1 MLDLVRTVTY
11 GTDRNSEARF
21 PLIRPVLVFNGA
33 ARGLCAQGRVSKM
46 KIMPTVQAEQN

>member
-11 GTDRNSEARF
+11 GTERNSEAGF
-21 PLIRPVLVFNGA
+21 PHIRPVLVFNGA
-33 ARGLCAQGRVSKM
+33 ARGLWAQGRVSKM